1 MRSSHEMLGWP
12 LAAKRF
18 AQNVLP
24 EPDMPTRAIR
34 NGGGGWLAMGSFQYD
49 IVWFVCGQ
57 VFPVKDVPSAEPAS
71 CGWTC
76 FSFTSRKCW
85 NEIVGNIFYP

>member
-34 NGGGGWLAMGSFQYD
+34 NAGDDWLAMGSFQYD

-57 VFPVKDVPSAEPAS
+57 VFPAKDVPSVEPAT

-76 FSFTSRKCW
+76 LSFTSRKRW
-85 NEIVGNIFYP
+85 NEIVRNIFYP

>member
-1 MRSSHEMLGWP
+1 MLGWP

-34 NGGGGWLAMGSFQYD
+34 NAGGGWLAMGSFQYD

-57 VFPVKDVPSAEPAS
+57 VFPTKDVPSVEPRAAD
-71 CGWTC
+71 G
-76 FSFTSRKCW
+76 FSFRQTVERNRSKHFLSLSVLGI
-85 NEIVGNIFYP
+85 E